1 MLPQTTPFHPHID
14 LAIAAWLDAVY
25 ARSSSRATRRAYAA
39 TLTAFRAML
48 QRVRLDL
55 DAEPRLVALVA
66 QQFAA
71 RRHPAAATHNARL
84 AVLSSFYAYAVRLDL
99 LPSNPIARVA
109 RRPLQPYAGARSLD
123 AAQLRLQLAA
133 IDRTTLAG
141 CRDVALLAIA
151 LTTGRRVA
159 ELAGLRRGDVR
170 VAGDVVTLT
179 WRRTKGGGR
188 ASDVLDRAVGLALLA
203 YLHRLHGAGWRA
215 LAQDAAVWRAT
226 RQRSPRPLTTR
237 AIARICLRRL
247 GTERVHAL
255 RHTFARELEA
265 VGAPVSAIQAR
276 LGHASLATTGRYLAA
291 LRSAEN
297 PWAAALARRFGLE
310 E

>member
-1 MLPQTTPFHPHID
+1 MLPQTRPQPASID
-14 LAIAAWLDAVY
+14 LARAAWLDAVF
-25 ARSSSRATRRAYAA
+25 ARSESESTCRAYAA
-39 TLTAFRAML
+39 TLTAFRLML
-48 QRVRLDL
+48 ARVRLDL
-55 DAEPRLVALVA
+55 DAAPALVALVA
-66 QQFAA
+66 QQFAS

-84 AVLSSFYAYAVRLDL
+84 AVLSSFYAYALRLDL
-99 LPSNPIARVA
+99 LSANPIARVA
-109 RRPLQPYAGARSLD
+109 RRPLQPYAAARGLD
-123 AAQLRLQLAA
+123 AEQLRLQLAA
-133 IDRTTLAG
+133 IDRATLAG
-141 CRDVALLAIA
+141 CRDVALLAVA
-151 LTTGRRVA
+151 LTTGRRLA
-159 ELAGLRRGDVR
+159 ELAGLRRGDVAI
-170 VAGDVVTLT
+170 AGDVVTLV

-188 ASDVLDRAVGLALLA
+188 ASDVLDRAVGLALIA

-215 LAQDAAVWRAT
+215 LPPDAAVWRAT
-226 RQRSPRPLTTR
+226 RQRSTRPLSTR

-297 PWAAALARRFGLE
+297 PWAAALAKRFGLE
-310 E
+310 

>member
-1 MLPQTTPFHPHID
+1 MLPQTRPQPAPLD
-14 LAIAAWLDAVY
+14 LAQAAWLDACF
-25 ARSSSRATRRAYAA
+25 ARSESESTRRAYAA
-39 TLTAFRAML
+39 TLSAFRAML
-48 QRVRLDL
+48 QRVSLDL
-55 DAEPRLVALVA
+55 DSEPRLIALVA
-66 QQFAA
+66 QQFAS

-84 AVLSSFYAYAVRLDL
+84 ACLSSFYAYAVRLDL
-99 LPSNPIARVA
+99 LPSNPISHAA
-109 RRPLQPYAGARSLD
+109 RRPLQAYASARSLEAD
-123 AAQLRLQLAA
+123 QVRTQLAS

-151 LTTGRRVA
+151 LTTGRRAA
-159 ELAGLRRGDVR
+159 ELAGLHRGDVQI
-170 VAGDVVTLT
+170 AGDVVTLT

-188 ASDVLDRAVGLALLA
+188 ASDILDRAVGLALIA
-203 YLHRLHGAGWRA
+203 YLHRLHGPQWRA
-215 LAQDAAVWRAT
+215 LPASAAVWRAT
-226 RQRSPRPLTTR
+226 RQRSTQPLSTR

-265 VGAPVSAIQAR
+265 AGAPVSAIQAR

-297 PWAAALARRFGLE
+297 PWAAALARRFGLTE
-310 E
+310 